1 MAKVQQNFPHE
12 IYRFIHKPI
21 RTEDQLRG
29 RQFLERYIFGFQRQ
43 FEEAFRKIDL
53 LVELYDPAKTPQP
66 RYLKDIVGFTKELD
80 KITNDIS
87 DEDLRKL
94 IGLAVPLW
102 KQKGL
107 DIGYKNIIRLFT
119 GKNSRVFSWFDFRYI
134 VGEQGLAQ
142 EELGEDSWFIS
153 IPGVE
158 GSTPSG
164 NVVLLLPFEGNFK
177 DRSLT
182 RNDAIIHGD
191 HQFYNLGATS
201 GSEKYLSIF
210 DPGGPLPPSQGI
222 VEVPNSSKYDFN
234 GDFTIEMFVR
244 AGESQNGLIFSK
256 KDGSK
261 EISIRYNSITDEITY
276 IINDGV
282 INLTETLPSGLDLS
296 DNSFRHL
303 ALVVDRTNDRV
314 RMYFDGSEATPGIA
328 LGGLGNPTNPGK
340 IWLGGSAPG
349 ADQIEFGM
357 DNFRLSLSAQYDLT
371 SGTIPVPSLAFI
383 EFQEEQLDEFFT
395 DVRVVD
401 EGDLNRTLT
410 LRILDLMRPI
420 SERLR
425 VIYIRFFENFQFGK
439 GDLATISPGSFIDT
453 INEELVLPA
462 NAVEVADSTG
472 NADFKDYVLQTRA
485 KIVNPGTE
493 YSIRFLVQDA
503 NNFYRFRMR
512 SDNQTFEL
520 EKVVGGVATSLG
532 APVSAEIFN
541 DTFYVLTVITDFS
554 PSTNQ
559 TLIRCYQD
567 RNTIFDLLDN
577 TFEKGTWGVE
587 SGASTESRLSEIE
600 MFLMPL
606 EFDTIEPNQ
615 VI

>member
-1 MAKVQQNFPHE
+1 MAKVQENFPHE
-12 IYRFIHKPI
+12 IYRFIHRPI
-21 RTEDQLRG
+21 RQEDQLRG

-53 LVELYDPAKTPQP
+53 LTELYDPAKTPQP
-66 RYLKDIVGFTKELD
+66 RFLKDIVGFTKELD

-87 DEDLRKL
+87 DDDLRKL

-102 KQKGL
+102 KEKGL

-119 GKNSRVFSWFDFRYI
+119 GKNSRVFGWFDYRYI

-142 EELGEDSWFIS
+142 EELGEDSWLIS

-158 GSTPSG
+158 ETNPSG
-164 NVVLLLPFEGNFK
+164 NVVLLLPFEDNFK
-177 DRSLT
+177 DRSIH

-191 HQFYNLGATS
+191 HQFFNLGATT
-201 GSEKYLSIF
+201 GSEKYLCIF
-210 DPGGPLPPSQGI
+210 DTGGPPPPNAGI
-222 VEVPNSSKYDFN
+222 VEVPNSSKYDFS
-234 GDFTIEMFVR
+234 GDFTIEMFCK
-244 AGESQNGLIFSK
+244 ATGAQDGLIFSK
-256 KDGSK
+256 QFGGK
-261 EISIRYNSITDEITY
+261 EVSLRYNTNTDEITY
-276 IINDGV
+276 RIHDGTT
-282 INLTETLPSGLDLS
+282 LFTETLATVGNLAD
-296 DNSFRHL
+296 DSFRHI
-303 ALVVDRTNDRV
+303 ALVVDRTNDVARL
-314 RMYFDGSEATPGIA
+314 YLGGTEATPGIA
-328 LGGLGNPTNPGK
+328 ITTLGDPTNAGK
-340 IWLGGSAPG
+340 IWLGGSGPG
-349 ADQIEFGM
+349 LDDLEVCY
-357 DNFRLSLSAQYDLT
+357 DNLRMSLSAQYDVT
-371 SGTIPVPSLAFI
+371 SGTLPVPAFSFI
-383 EFQEEQLDEFFT
+383 ESQAEELDEFFT

-410 LRILDLMRPI
+410 LRILNLMRPT

-439 GDLATISPGSFIDT
+439 GDLATVVSGSFIDT

-472 NADFKDYVLQTRA
+472 NADFQDYVLQTRA
-485 KIVNPGTE
+485 KIVDPGSR
-493 YSIRFLVQDA
+493 YSMRFLVQD
-503 NNFYRFRMR
+503 NLNYYRFRMR

-520 EKVVGGVATSLG
+520 EKVVGGVVTPLA

-541 DTFYVLTVITDFS
+541 DTFYVLTVITDYS

-567 RNTIFDLLDN
+567 RNTIFELTDN

-587 SGASTESRLSEIE
+587 SEAGTESRLSEIE

-606 EFDTIEPNQ
+606 EFDIIEPNQ